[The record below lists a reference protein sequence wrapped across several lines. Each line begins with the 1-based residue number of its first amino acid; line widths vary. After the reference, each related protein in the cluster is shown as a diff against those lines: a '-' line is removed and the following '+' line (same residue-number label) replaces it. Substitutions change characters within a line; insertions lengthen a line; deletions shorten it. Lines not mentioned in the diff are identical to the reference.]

1 MIIIFSLKSVEA
13 FWTKLGFTL
22 SRIHKGKSI
31 IGLCG
36 LYVCVSMRK
45 GREAKSQKGVSY
57 VCWLEKRLKNIV
69 NFTIISEL

>member
-1 MIIIFSLKSVEA
+1 MIIIFSFKSVEA

-57 VCWLEKRLKNIV
+57 VCWLEKKA
-69 NFTIISEL
+69 